1 MNFKSVAADAIDKE
15 KDQLRLVSNEIW
27 QHPEICFQE
36 HHAVATL
43 TDFLRKR
50 GFAVTPQYC
59 GLETAFKAEV
69 SNKKEGKEGIHVC
82 VICEY
87 DALPEIGHAC
97 GHNLIAEAGVAAGL
111 GLQAALQQGLIG
123 HVTVMGTPAEEDG
136 GGKAILIDHGAFKDI
151 DIAMMV
157 HPGPKNILAPTYDAM
172 IELYITYTGKA
183 AHAAAFPWEGV
194 NALDAAVIAYTSLS
208 TLRQQLKPTWQLHGV
223 IVDGGVKP
231 NIIPERSKLFYYLRA
246 PTTTE
251 LKILK
256 EKVYMCFKA
265 ASTATGCS
273 VVIEDEC
280 ASDNLMTN
288 CVLLEHYKT
297 NIEKFGVKEFHEPL
311 VKMGSTD
318 MGNVSHVVPSIHPEY
333 VIGSGENYHTR
344 EFTSVTNLLASH
356 EKTLEAAK
364 ALAFTCIDVMSSQEL
379 LKKIKEQFEQDKL
392 VVKK

>member
-15 KDQLRLVSNEIW
+15 KDELRLVSNEIW

-36 HHAVATL
+36 HHAVAIL

-50 GFAVTPQYC
+50 GFTVTPQYC

-69 SNKKEGKEGIHVC
+69 SNKKEGEDIHVC

-97 GHNLIAEAGVAAGL
+97 GHNLIAEAGIAAGL

-123 HVTVMGTPAEEDG
+123 HVIVMGTPAEEDG
-136 GGKAILIDHGAFKDI
+136 SGKAILIDHGAFKDI

-157 HPGPKNILAPTYDAM
+157 HPGPKNILVPTYDAM
-172 IELYITYTGKA
+172 MELYITYTGKA

-231 NIIPERSKLFYYLRA
+231 NIIPERSKLFYFLRA

-256 EKVYMCFKA
+256 EKAYMCFKA

-273 VVIEDEC
+273 VVIEDKC

-297 NIEKFGVKEFHEPL
+297 NIENFVARSSMNLF

-379 LKKIKEQFEQDKL
+379 LK
-392 VVKK
+392 